1 MGNIKY
7 TLILIDCDDRTR
19 ARRLLEDRQQP
30 ELVTDDMMNW
40 ARYLRLEAQAHGY
53 EILDTSTLSLHECC
67 VCAGAVTRE
76 PHVTD
81 GSPKSYRP
89 QQPYWAKTG
98 CVAAFLA
105 RKAKLAMGGM
115 LACREERDPSPF

>member
-53 EILDTSTLSLHECC
+53 YLIPPRCRCTS
-67 VCAGAVTRE
+67 
-76 PHVTD
+76 
-81 GSPKSYRP
+81 
-89 QQPYWAKTG
+89 
-98 CVAAFLA
+98 VAYALA
-105 RKAKLAMGGM
+105 RL
-115 LACREERDPSPF
+115 RENHT